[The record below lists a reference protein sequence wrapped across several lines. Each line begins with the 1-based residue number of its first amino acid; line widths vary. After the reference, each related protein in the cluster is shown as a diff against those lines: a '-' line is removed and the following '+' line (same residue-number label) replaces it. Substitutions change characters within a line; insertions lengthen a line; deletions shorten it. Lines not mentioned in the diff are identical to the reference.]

1 MKKETTSR
9 KRTKLNLH
17 QETVATLTCDMLK
30 LVAGGAV
37 NPTRTGTDLVCC

>member
-1 MKKETTSR
+1 MKKETTDR

-30 LVAGGAV
+30 LVAGGKMNQTVSA
-37 NPTRTGTDLVCC
+37 CAEC